1 MKIKTYIK
9 KCNMKQLAQFLE
21 SVYWCDQ
28 TIKTVFEHD
37 TIEEHAKYLHDVI
50 FQQELPPMIQF
61 GNNSY
66 IDTKTRKVK
75 KYF

>member
-21 SVYWCDQ
+21 SSYWNDLQ
-28 TIKTVFEHD
+28 MTVIFGKD
-37 TIEEHAKYLHDVI
+37 TIEEHAEHLYKVV
-50 FQQELPPMIQF
+50 FQQELPPMIRF
-61 GNNSY
+61 GQNSY
-66 IDTKTRKVK
+66 IDTKTRKIK